1 MVVLR
6 ICYWLYYVSYLLLSV
21 FALFILKNMTQINIF
36 YLFTFV
42 TFLVKFSQDDGCEL
56 RQLATPLI
64 VLFVSHA
71 SFVDRVKQ
79 KSFDGECESTLC
91 YAHERLF
98 PCRGGFFRPSS
109 LPAPL

>member
-6 ICYWLYYVSYLLLSV
+6 ICYWLYYVSYMLLSV

>member
-6 ICYWLYYVSYLLLSV
+6 ICYVSYKLLSV
-21 FALFILKNMTQINIF
+21 FALFILKNMMFIVLNYTTFVTQINIF
-36 YLFTFV
+36 YLVTFV

-71 SFVDRVKQ
+71 SFVD
-79 KSFDGECESTLC
+79 
-91 YAHERLF
+91 
-98 PCRGGFFRPSS
+98 
-109 LPAPL
+109 

>member
-1 MVVLR
+1 M
-6 ICYWLYYVSYLLLSV
+6 LLSV

>member
-6 ICYWLYYVSYLLLSV
+6 ICYWLYYVSYMLLSV

-91 YAHERLF
+91 YANERLF